1 MSQLMKAVEAD
12 DLKAVETLLT
22 QGVDVNEKDAGS
34 RNFPV
39 IIAAYRG
46 HDAILE
52 RLLLAK
58 ADLTVLD
65 PGMKATAL
73 HAASYAGR
81 TKAASL
87 LIQHGI
93 AIDQTGP
100 FNGYTALHDAAS
112 QGHRDTVAV
121 LLEGGADR
129 SIRNDAGQTA
139 LEMAQHR
146 GDQALIKLLSA

>member
-1 MSQLMKAVEAD
+1 MKAVEAD

-52 RLLLAK
+52 RLLHAK

-65 PGMKATAL
+65 PGGNIHAERTLCPDTSTA
-73 HAASYAGR
+73 
-81 TKAASL
+81 
-87 LIQHGI
+87 
-93 AIDQTGP
+93 
-100 FNGYTALHDAAS
+100 
-112 QGHRDTVAV
+112 
-121 LLEGGADR
+121 
-129 SIRNDAGQTA
+129 
-139 LEMAQHR
+139 
-146 GDQALIKLLSA
+146 

>member
-34 RNFPV
+34 SNFPV

-65 PGMKATAL
+65 PGMKGGGL

-87 LIQHGI
+87 LIEHGI

-139 LEMAQHR
+139 LDMAQHR